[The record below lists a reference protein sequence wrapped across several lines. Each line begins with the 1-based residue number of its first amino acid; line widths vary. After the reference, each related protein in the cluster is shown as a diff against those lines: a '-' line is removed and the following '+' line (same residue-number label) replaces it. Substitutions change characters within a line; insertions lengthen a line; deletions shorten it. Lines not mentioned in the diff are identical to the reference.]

1 MKFINFTIIRFSI
14 FLSLGILVAYT
25 FQSSSISYFKMLIV
39 CFIALSICWIIVR
52 KHLFQTFYFGIL
64 TYSCFFLLG
73 GYLIQKQLPEFQKN
87 HYSKF
92 MEDPLAIKKNSLLAE
107 LKIKEVLKPDL
118 YNSKYIAEVIT
129 LNGIKRKGKILLNIP
144 KKDSASTYTID
155 DHLVLF
161 SSISEIRE
169 PLNPHQFN
177 YAKYMKLLDV
187 YHQIR
192 TSDNSILFRKKGAS
206 TLKGIAENFRNHI
219 ITRLKTHAFNPNE
232 LSIIQALLLGQK
244 RDIDKNLYKDYAA
257 AGAIHILAVSGLHV
271 GILYLII
278 SFLLRFLEP
287 LPKGKLLKS
296 ILILMLLWGFAII
309 AGLSP
314 SVVRAVTMFSFFAI
328 AQGLERPTNSFNT
341 LFLSYFF
348 LLLIKPLWLFHV
360 GFQMSYLAVFF
371 ILWIQPKLYKY
382 YTPKFYLDRL
392 IWSILTVSF
401 SAQIGIL
408 PLSIYYFHQLPGMSF
423 LTNLIVLPFLGIIL
437 GGGILIIVL
446 ALCNIL
452 PDSIANVYNSLIE
465 LLNSF
470 ISWVASLDQFIIQDI
485 FFSEGKLITSYLL
498 IICAVLYWKE
508 RTSQQ
513 LIYVVVSFIL
523 VLGNNI
529 WDTKKTAQNQLII
542 FNKNRKTLVGIKEG
556 TTLKVFNN
564 DTLINYKNDY
574 PIKGYRVTENIKNYS
589 EQLLPKIWSYN
600 QKQIVLIDSLGVYP
614 ASKNIDV
621 IILIENPKFNL
632 NRLIDSL
639 HPIQVIVNGS
649 NYPYLKKQWKKT
661 CKIRK
666 VPFYDISKKGA
677 FMIE

>member
-14 FLSLGILVAYT
+14 FLSLGILKAYC
-25 FQSSSISYFKMLIV
+25 FQISSISYFKILVV
-39 CFIALSICWIIVR
+39 CFVSLSICWIIVR

-73 GYLIQKQLPEFQKN
+73 GYLVQKKLPEFQKS
-87 HYSKF
+87 HYSQHIEGAF
-92 MEDPLAIKKNSLLAE
+92 TTKKNLALTE

-118 YNSKYIAEVIT
+118 YNSKYIAEIIA
-129 LNGIKRKGKILLNIP
+129 LNGIKTKGKILLNIP
-144 KKDSASTYTID
+144 KKDSSITATID
-155 DHLVLF
+155 DHLYIYSPLL
-161 SSISEIRE
+161 EIKT

-177 YAKYMKLLDV
+177 YAKYMKLLGV

-206 TLKGIAENFRNHI
+206 TLKGIAESFRNHI
-219 ITRLKTHAFNPNE
+219 ITKLKTHAFNPNE

-271 GILYLII
+271 GILYMII
-278 SFLLRFLEP
+278 AFLLRFLEP
-287 LPKGKLLKS
+287 LPKGKLFKS
-296 ILILMLLWGFAII
+296 IFILIFLWGFAII

-328 AQGLERPTNSFNT
+328 AQSLERPSNSFNT

-382 YTPKFYLDRL
+382 YTPKFYFDRL
-392 IWSILTVSF
+392 IWSILTVTF
-401 SAQIGIL
+401 SAQIGII
-408 PLSIYYFHQLPGMSF
+408 PLSVYYFHQLPGMSF

-452 PDSIANVYNSLIE
+452 PDSIATLYNNLIE
-465 LLNSF
+465 LLNAF
-470 ISWVASLDQFIIQDI
+470 ISWVADLDQFILQDI
-485 FFSEGKLITSYLL
+485 FFSEGKLITSYIL
-498 IICAVLYWKE
+498 IICAVLYWKKS
-508 RTSQQ
+508 TPQQ
-513 LIYVVVSFIL
+513 LIYVLVSFIL

-542 FNKNRKTLVGIKEG
+542 FNKNRKTLVGFKEKN
-556 TTLKVFNN
+556 TLKVFNN
-564 DTLINYKNDY
+564 DTLKNYKNEY
-574 PIKGYRVTENIKNYS
+574 PIKGYRVTENIKQYS

-600 QKQIVLIDSLGVYP
+600 HKKVLIIDSLEVYST
-614 ASKNIDV
+614 SKLIDV
-621 IILIENPKFNL
+621 ILLIESPKINL
-632 NRLIDSL
+632 NRIIDSL
-639 HPIQVIVNGS
+639 QPEQVIVNGS
-649 NYPYLKKQWKKT
+649 NYLYLKKQWEKT
-661 CKIRK
+661 CMTRKI
-666 VPFYDISKKGA
+666 PFYDISKKGA
-677 FMIE
+677 FIFE